1 MYLFGPGLLKYLGRG
16 GSSGDA
22 GESCSQTAVFPTA
35 NNSVE
40 KLLT

>member
-22 GESCSQTAVFPTA
+22 GESCSQTAA